1 MRQYFPT
8 LFGNEDS
15 KERIGKSIESATLP
29 HALLLC
35 GPAGSGKKTL
45 ALEIA
50 AAVNC
55 EKKNQ
60 AGASLPCHTCNTC
73 RRIFAGE
80 YTDVKHLVRQKD
92 KQTIGVDPIREF
104 REDMFLSSTESE
116 YKIYIIDEADRMT
129 ANAQNALLKVLEEP
143 PSGVL
148 ILLLSATGDG
158 ILTTIKSR
166 TQHVSMQRFDADD
179 IKRYLSAKGKLLTQ
193 NQDKLTAILMCSDG
207 RIGRTLELIGEGAE
221 DAEAQRRTTE
231 AILLALRKNVPYS
244 TLLAA
249 IRMLPTKKDEFAS
262 AIESVI
268 SAIRDLIL
276 LKNTPNAPLIFYSD
290 RDAAIAL
297 AEDFNLKRLLSVYD
311 VMTRALEDNSRNVSV
326 LSIITVIGAKIKFL

>member
-1 MRQYFPT
+1 MSDFSRI
-8 LFGNEDS
+8 FGNEDT
-15 KERIGKSIESATLP
+15 KKRLSAAIRSNTLP
-29 HALLLC
+29 HAFIIC
-35 GPAGSGKKTL
+35 GPRGSGKRTL
-45 ALEIA
+45 AVEIA
-50 AAVNC
+50 RAVNC
-55 EKKNQ
+55 
-60 AGASLPCHTCNTC
+60 GGSSLPCGFCATC
-73 RRIFAGE
+73 RRIKEENF
-80 YTDVKHLVRQKD
+80 TDVKYLRRSGGKA
-92 KQTIGVDPIREF
+92 TIGVEELRDF
-104 REDMFLSSTESE
+104 KNDMFLSPTESAF
-116 YKIYIIDEADRMT
+116 KFYIIEEADLLT
-129 ANAQNALLKVLEEP
+129 PSAQNALLKVLEEP

-166 TQHVSMQRFDADD
+166 TQHVSMQRFEADD
-179 IKRYLSAKGKLLTQ
+179 IKRYLASKGKLLTQ

>member
-1 MRQYFPT
+1 
-8 LFGNEDS
+8 
-15 KERIGKSIESATLP
+15 
-29 HALLLC
+29 
-35 GPAGSGKKTL
+35 
-45 ALEIA
+45 
-50 AAVNC
+50 
-55 EKKNQ
+55 
-60 AGASLPCHTCNTC
+60 
-73 RRIFAGE
+73 
-80 YTDVKHLVRQKD
+80 
-92 KQTIGVDPIREF
+92 
-104 REDMFLSSTESE
+104 MFLSSTESE